1 MSKRSCSPNVLQG
14 SYKEPV
20 TIHANL
26 KVIFSVDDALF
37 EPGLLE
43 FVTGFSVILS
53 YGDVAELDDR
63 IELLREAIPTIEAA
77 IPTGPTC
84 GTTMGAVL
92 TTWPR
97 GRKLVGDAKNHLT
110 TSMLTRSGIARFSEK
125 LQSFSSAAQR
135 LVAKG
140 GLLLAGPGDCADA
153 RSALVALKASMQ
165 SDLKETLPEFC
176 PSIEGDELVGIMSKW
191 KTLLGEAWSSVG
203 GGLPEPGRPS
213 EVGAV
218 AARLLE
224 RQGLAL
230 LLHAGGRAEQGH
242 LDQRRHVAD
251 DRAHEALGSVV
262 GVVLVALEGRDGG
275 HVGDLHEVAEGG
287 RQYLQAL
294 PVEFSGWGAS
304 DIEALSSSPLLDPAT
319 GVMSK
324 ILEVTRKDRASG
336 CGGGG
341 GVREHIPDRT
351 ASRCAIT
358 PSFAKVSSHCKC
370 SFWATGLAA
379 FDCYFSSFVLS
390 IHVGLCRTAT
400 SS

>member
-1 MSKRSCSPNVLQG
+1 MKLEQWLHDFWNARDLLFSCMQ
-14 SYKEPV
+14 
-20 TIHANL
+20 
-26 KVIFSVDDALF
+26 
-37 EPGLLE
+37 
-43 FVTGFSVILS
+43 
-53 YGDVAELDDR
+53 VAEQSKAILTNDDM
-63 IELLREAIPTIEAA
+63 LRTIVH
-77 IPTGPTC
+77 
-84 GTTMGAVL
+84 MRHLVL
-92 TTWPR
+92 WL
-97 GRKLVGDAKNHLT
+97 G
-110 TSMLTRSGIARFSEK
+110 SC
-125 LQSFSSAAQR
+125 
-135 LVAKG
+135 
-140 GLLLAGPGDCADA
+140 LLL
-153 RSALVALKASMQ
+153 LKGEME
-165 SDLKETLPEFC
+165 DTLETC
-176 PSIEGDELVGIMSKW
+176 M
-191 KTLLGEAWSSVG
+191 
-203 GGLPEPGRPS
+203 
-213 EVGAV
+213 
-218 AARLLE
+218 RL
-224 RQGLAL
+224 
-230 LLHAGGRAEQGH
+230 
-242 LDQRRHVAD
+242 QR
-251 DRAHEALGSVV
+251 
-262 GVVLVALEGRDGG
+262 
-275 HVGDLHEVAEGG
+275 GG